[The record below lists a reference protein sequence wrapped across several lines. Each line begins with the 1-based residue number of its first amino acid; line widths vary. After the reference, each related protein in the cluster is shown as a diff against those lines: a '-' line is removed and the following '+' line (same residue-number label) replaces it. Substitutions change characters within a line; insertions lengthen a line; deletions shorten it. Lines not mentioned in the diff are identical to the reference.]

1 MQYALAA
8 LLALAGAAL
17 AQVDGFDAITSPPE
31 GSTLKAGDTF
41 AIVWEPAPA
50 ELDEELVDIILLAG
64 SSPST
69 LDAVEPAIAE
79 GVTNKAGTFEWEI
92 PADLGDKAT
101 YGIKIQLQSD
111 PKTFQFSFPFE
122 ITPSKDGGV
131 KSNSTMTAKPTK
143 TSSADDEEETDS
155 SSVSKP
161 KTTLYTTV
169 DDSAAT
175 PAPSTK
181 TSPGAGA
188 QATAGAFAVLG
199 GLAIAALAL

>member
-17 AQVDGFDAITSPPE
+17 AQVAGFDAITSPPE
-31 GSTLKAGDTF
+31 GSTLKAGETF
-41 AIVWEPAPA
+41 TIVWEAAPVA
-50 ELDEELVDIILLAG
+50 LDDEPVDIILLAG
-64 SSPST
+64 DSPGT
-69 LDAVEPAIAE
+69 LNAVAPPIAE
-79 GVTNKAGTFEWEI
+79 GVPNKAGTFEWEV

-111 PKTFQFSFPFE
+111 PETFQFSFPFE
-122 ITPSKDGGV
+122 ITPSEDGGV
-131 KSNSTMTAKPTK
+131 KGNSTVTAKPTK
-143 TSSADDEEETDS
+143 TSLADDEETDS
-155 SSVSKP
+155 SSISKP

-169 DDSAAT
+169 DEESAAT
-175 PAPSTK
+175 PTPSSK